1 MLTGMITL
9 RYSGARLL
17 AGISAGVML
26 LAGCGGNDEAAT
38 SSAAPTTPRDQL
50 LLSESEFPAG
60 TKKVD
65 LPKDRLETAAADLAG
80 TQQNSTITP
89 ADCVSTQQDMGT
101 ATKNLLGEAAVAG
114 ATDDKAGLMFVEF
127 VAGRTADLA
136 QITDGNKKCGEVS
149 ATSTVEGKQITSV
162 VKVENLA
169 APAGLKGA
177 EAIVYRSVS
186 TSTVGTGKPLTSTA
200 YQGMAVLRGT
210 TVVVRVAALK
220 DSLDEAAFEKFFVD
234 AVEKVRKAA

>member
-1 MLTGMITL
+1 MITL
-9 RYSGARLL
+9 RYQGARLL
-17 AGISAGVML
+17 AGISAGVL
-26 LAGCGGNDEAAT
+26 LIAGCGGNDDAA
-38 SSAAPTTPRDQL
+38 SNSAAPTTPRDQL

-80 TQQNSTITP
+80 TQQSSTITP
-89 ADCVSTQQDMGT
+89 AECASTQQDLGT
-101 ATKNLLGEAAVAG
+101 ATKDLLADASVAG
-114 ATDDKAGLMFVEF
+114 ATDEKAGLMFVEF

-136 QITDGNKKCGEVS
+136 KITDGNKKCGEVS

-162 VKVENLA
+162 VKVENMD
-169 APAGLKGA
+169 APAGLNGA
-177 EAIVYRSVS
+177 EAIVYKSVS
-186 TSTVGTGKPLTSTA
+186 TSTVGAGKPLTSTA

-220 DSLDEAAFEKFFVD
+220 DSLDEAAFEKFFLD